1 MPLTDLEIRRS
12 KPREK
17 PYTLNDG
24 SGLSLLIEPNG
35 SKGWRF
41 RYRFDGKPKML
52 SLGTYPLVSLTDAR
66 QKRDEAKKLVA
77 SDINPSDVRKRDKQE
92 RQNEIGNT
100 FEAIA
105 REWYEKR
112 TDRWSAGY
120 AEEMMKTFETDVFP
134 FIGGRPIAEI
144 KPMELMGVLSRLD
157 ERGATEKLRKV
168 RQRCGEVWRYAIVT
182 GRAEYNPAPDL
193 VSAFVPHKKEHYAFL
208 KHEELPEF
216 FRTLNTYSGS
226 IVVKLAMRLQV
237 LTGLRP
243 GELRQGEWAEID
255 FEKRL
260 WEVPPSRMK
269 KRRPHCV
276 PLSAQ
281 AIAILEQLKPITGHY
296 QFIFPGRIHHSKPM
310 SEMAMNVLIRR
321 IGYAGRVTGHGF
333 RHTMSTI
340 LHEQGYNT
348 AWIETQLAHVDKNSI
363 RGTYNHAQYLDGRR
377 EMLQWYA
384 DYMDVLEHGENVVHG
399 RFGQSS
405 RLDE

>member
-77 SDINPSDVRKRDKQE
+77 SGINPSDVRKRDKQE

-120 AEEMMKTFETDVFP
+120 AEEMMKTFETDIFP

-384 DYMDVLEHGENVVHG
+384 GYMDALEHHENVVHG
-399 RFGQSS
+399 RFGKS
-405 RLDE
+405 L

>member
-77 SDINPSDVRKRDKQE
+77 SGINPSDVRKRDKQE

-120 AEEMMKTFETDVFP
+120 AEEMMKTFETDIFP

-321 IGYAGRVTGHGF
+321 IGYAGRVTGQGF

-384 DYMDVLEHGENVVHG
+384 DYMDALEHHENVVHG
-399 RFGQSS
+399 RFGKS
-405 RLDE
+405 L

>member
-52 SLGTYPLVSLTDAR
+52 SLGTYPDIPLTEAR
-66 QKRDEAKKLVA
+66 LKRDEAKKLVVA
-77 SDINPSDVRKRDKQE
+77 GINPSDVRKREKQVREEE
-92 RQNEIGNT
+92 RGNT

-276 PLSAQ
+276 PLSDQ
-281 AIAILEQLKPITGHY
+281 AIAIMEQLKPITGHY

-384 DYMDVLEHGENVVHG
+384 DYMDSLEHGGNVVHG
-399 RFGQSS
+399 SFGKVS
-405 RLDE
+405 

>member
-12 KPREK
+12 KPLDK

-24 SGLSLLIEPNG
+24 NGLSLLIEPNG

-52 SLGTYPLVSLTDAR
+52 SLGTYPLTSLTEAR

-77 SDINPSDVRKRDKQE
+77 AGINPSDVRKRDKQD
-92 RQNEIGNT
+92 RQNEISNT

-112 TDRWSAGY
+112 IDRWSVSY
-120 AEEMMKTFETDVFP
+120 SEEMLKTFETDVFP
-134 FIGGRPIAEI
+134 YIGGRPIADI

-193 VSAFVPHKKEHYAFL
+193 ASAFSPHKKEHYAFL
-208 KHEELPEF
+208 KTEELPEF

-243 GELRQGEWAEID
+243 GELRQGKWSEID
-255 FEKRL
+255 FDKRI
-260 WEVPPSRMK
+260 WEVPPARMK

-276 PLSAQ
+276 PLSDQ
-281 AIAILEQLKPITGHY
+281 AIAILEQLKPITGQY
-296 QFIFPGRIHHSKPM
+296 IFIFPGRIHHSKPM

-384 DYMDVLEHGENVVHG
+384 DYMAALENGENVVHG
-399 RFGQSS
+399 SFGK
-405 RLDE
+405 RA

>member
-17 PYTLNDG
+17 SYTLNDG

-41 RYRFDGKPKML
+41 RYRFDSKPKML
-52 SLGTYPLVSLTDAR
+52 SLGTYPTISLMEAR
-66 QKRDEAKKLVA
+66 QKRDEVKKLVVMG
-77 SDINPSDVRKRDKQE
+77 INPSDVRKKEKQDSQAE
-92 RQNEIGNT
+92 NSNT

-105 REWYEKR
+105 REWYGR
-112 TDRWSAGY
+112 RVDRWSISY
-120 AEEMMKTFETDVFP
+120 AEEMIKTFETDVFP
-134 FIGGRPIAEI
+134 YIGNRPITEI
-144 KPMELMGVLSRLD
+144 KPMELMGVLSILD
-157 ERGATEKLRKV
+157 ERGATEKLRKI
-168 RQRCGEVWRYAIVT
+168 RQRCGEVWRYAIIT

-193 VSAFVPHKKEHYAFL
+193 VSAFAPHKKQHYAFL
-208 KHEELPEF
+208 KADELPEF
-216 FRTLNTYSGS
+216 FRILNTYSGS
-226 IVVKLAMRLQV
+226 ILVKIAMYLQI

-243 GELRQGEWAEID
+243 GELRQAEWSEID
-255 FEKRL
+255 FDKKI
-260 WEVPPSRMK
+260 WEVPAERMK

-276 PLSAQ
+276 PLSKQ
-281 AIAILEQLKPITGHY
+281 AVCLLEQIKPITGHY
-296 QFIFPGRIHHSKPM
+296 RFIFPGRIQHSKPM

-340 LHEQGYNT
+340 LHEQGFNS
-348 AWIETQLAHVDKNSI
+348 AWIELQLAHVDKNSI

-384 DYMDVLEHGENVVHG
+384 DMIDRL
-399 RFGQSS
+399 QSN
-405 RLDE
+405 

>member
-77 SDINPSDVRKRDKQE
+77 SGINPSDVRKRDKQE

-384 DYMDVLEHGENVVHG
+384 DYMDALEHHENVVHG
-399 RFGQSS
+399 RFGKS
-405 RLDE
+405 L

>member
-52 SLGTYPLVSLTDAR
+52 SLGTYPDIPLTEAR
-66 QKRDEAKKLVA
+66 LKRDEAKKLVVA
-77 SDINPSDVRKRDKQE
+77 GINPSDVRKREKQAREEE
-92 RQNEIGNT
+92 RGNT

-243 GELRQGEWAEID
+243 GELRQGEWAEIN

-276 PLSAQ
+276 PLSDQ

-384 DYMDVLEHGENVVHG
+384 DYMDALEHRENVVHG
-399 RFGQSS
+399 RFGKSS
-405 RLDE
+405 

>member
-17 PYTLNDG
+17 SYTLNDG
-24 SGLSLLIEPNG
+24 NGLSLLIEPNG
-35 SKGWRF
+35 SRGWRF
-41 RYRFDGKPKML
+41 RYRFDGKPKMI
-52 SLGTYPLVSLTDAR
+52 SLGTYPDVTLNDAR
-66 QKRDEAKKLVA
+66 LKRDDARKQVA
-77 SDINPSDVRKRDKQE
+77 GGINPSDVRKEDKLAKQG
-92 RQNEIGNT
+92 RNENT

-105 REWYEKR
+105 REWYAKR
-112 TDRWSAGY
+112 IDRWSESYG
-120 AEEMMKTFETDVFP
+120 EEMMKTFEADVFP
-134 FIGGRPIAEI
+134 IIGRRPIADI
-144 KPMELMGVLSRLD
+144 KPMELMAVLSKLD

-182 GRAEYNPAPDL
+182 GRADYNPAPDL
-193 VSAFVPHKKEHYAFL
+193 ASAFAPHKKEHYAFL
-208 KHEELPEF
+208 ASDELPDF

-226 IVVKLAMRLQV
+226 SVVKLAMRLQV

-255 FEKRL
+255 FDKRL
-260 WEVPPSRMK
+260 WEVPPARMK

-276 PLSAQ
+276 PLSDQ
-281 AIAILEQLKPITGHY
+281 AIAILEQLRLVTGNCR
-296 QFIFPGRIHHSKPM
+296 FIFPGRIQHSKPM

-384 DYMDVLEHGENVVHG
+384 DYMDSLEQGGNVVHG
-399 RFGQSS
+399 SFGKVS
-405 RLDE
+405 

>member
-77 SDINPSDVRKRDKQE
+77 SGINPSDVRKRDKQE

-333 RHTMSTI
+333 RDTMSTI

-405 RLDE
+405 